1 MRRTVT
7 AAVVALSTALSLS
20 AACLTSSSAATGTT
34 TTDPARAEAQ
44 QALRTAHAVVSGQ
57 QPRVD
62 PTEALLQLR
71 LHLND
76 LPVDQRREAAAIL
89 ARPTDNPDPNGQAY
103 TVKAKRACAGHIC
116 IHWVSSTADAP
127 PSRHWVNK
135 NLKLMNHVWN
145 YEVHRLGYRRP
156 PTDGQRGGGTG
167 KYDVYLKELTGQGLY
182 GLTVAEQRTSYSR
195 RVYSSYLILDND
207 FKGYPSSRKTSLEV
221 TAGHEFFHAIQ
232 FGYDV
237 GEDVWMKEAT
247 ATWMEEQFYDAGN
260 DNRQY
265 LPYGQ
270 VAHPATPLDKNSTFG
285 VYGNWLFFQYLS
297 EHYGRGVVKAIW
309 KHAAAY
315 RGGHEYSAQ
324 AIRSAMKPHGGLTPA
339 FGRYANGN
347 TVPGHTYSEGGV
359 YPSSPVASSLTLS
372 KTTRSSG
379 WVTHHVK
386 HLAST
391 DVRAFPGADLTG
403 RSWKLKVDVNGPD
416 AGKAPV
422 AVVLVKRTHHPMT
435 RTVIHLD
442 GKGNG
447 STTVP
452 FSTRTTQSVTVTL
465 ANASTA
471 FRCNRGTTFSCR
483 GVPKAKRPAYQLRLK
498 AVR

>member
-7 AAVVALSTALSLS
+7 AAVVALSTALSIS
-20 AACLTSSSAATGTT
+20 AASLTTSASATGTAPV
-34 TTDPARAEAQ
+34 DGARAQAQ
-44 QALRTAHAVVSGQ
+44 QALRTAHAVVAGDA
-57 QPRVD
+57 PRVD

-71 LHLND
+71 LHLAD
-76 LPVDQRREAAAIL
+76 LPADQRREAQAIL

-103 TVKAKRACAGHIC
+103 SVKAKRKCAGHIC
-116 IHWVSSTADAP
+116 IHWVPTTIDAP
-127 PSRHWVNK
+127 PSKHWVNK
-135 NLKLMNHVWN
+135 TLKVMNHAWK

-156 PTDGQRGGGTG
+156 VSDGHRGGGSG

-221 TAGHEFFHAIQ
+221 TAGHEFYHAIQ

-237 GEDVWMKEAT
+237 KEDVWLKEAT

-270 VAHPATPLDKNSTFG
+270 VAHPTTPLDKATTFG
-285 VYGNWLFFQYLS
+285 VYGNWLFFEYLS
-297 EHYGRGVVKAIW
+297 ERYGRGVVRAIW

-315 RGGHEYSAQ
+315 RGGHEFSAQ
-324 AIRSAMKPHGGLTPA
+324 AIRSAMSKHGGLTSA
-339 FGRYANGN
+339 FGRYASGN
-347 TVPGHTYSEGGV
+347 TAPGHTYREGGA
-359 YPSSPVASSLTLS
+359 YPASPAGSKVTLTKS
-372 KTTRSSG
+372 ARSSG

-391 DVRAFPGADLTG
+391 NVRAFPGGGLTG
-403 RSWKLKVDVNGPD
+403 PAWKLRVTVNGPD
-416 AGKAPV
+416 SGKAPV
-422 AVVLVKRTHHPMT
+422 VVVLVKRKHHPST
-435 RTVIHLD
+435 RTLVHLN

-447 STTVP
+447 DTKVP
-452 FSTRTTQSVTVTL
+452 FSTRRTASVTVTL
-465 ANASTA
+465 ANASTE
-471 FRCNRGTTFSCR
+471 FRCNRGTAYSCQ
-483 GVPKAKRPAYQLRLK
+483 GSPKVRRPAYQLKLK